1 MKKKKLYNN
10 DSELY
15 LNPDIDE
22 NELMEIDQTSEKKY
36 DKAQRELVLQ
46 ALDYNVQT
54 LTQFVKDKRIDLEP
68 QHQRRLRWSP
78 ERNSRLIESFLI
90 NVPIPPIYLAEIG
103 YGKYSVI
110 DGKQRLFAISDYFT
124 DGFPLVGLHVF
135 EELNGMKF
143 NELPTELQSI
153 LTVRPSLRCIILLKQ
168 SNPDIK
174 FEVFERLNTGGV
186 TLNPQ
191 EIRNNAYR
199 GKLNNLIYELSGFPL
214 FRKLLKINDIESSYL
229 YQQMRDCELVL
240 RFFAIHNERSTPPS
254 RALLNDFMKNNQD
267 PKETYLKKLQS
278 LFEETLESVEAAFD
292 DYAFI
297 RWNAKTSKWSQ
308 RFVAA
313 VYDAQ
318 MLSCVKKDPKILKKN
333 QSRIIKENENL
344 FKGDPLFMESV
355 VSSTLSPARYSYRV
369 EKVKAIIEKYSQA

>member
-1 MKKKKLYNN
+1 MKIKKLYP
-10 DSELY
+10 DSETL
-15 LNPDIDE
+15 LTPDIDE
-22 NELMEIDQTSEKKY
+22 NELKEIDQISEKKY

-78 ERNSRLIESFLI
+78 ERKSRLIESFLI

-110 DGKQRLFAISDYFT
+110 DGKQRLFAISEYFT
-124 DGFPLVGLHVF
+124 EGFPLVGLQVF
-135 EELNGMKF
+135 EEFNGMKF
-143 NELPTELQSI
+143 SELPSELQSI

-174 FEVFERLNTGGV
+174 YEVFERLNTGGV

-199 GKLNNLIYELSGFPL
+199 GKLNSLIYELSGLPL
-214 FRKLLKINDIESSYL
+214 FRKLLRISNPESSYL

-240 RFFAIHNERSTPPS
+240 RFFAIYNEPNTPPS
-254 RALLNDFMKNNQD
+254 RTLLNTFMMKNQD
-267 PKETYLKKLQS
+267 PQETYLKKLRS
-278 LFEETLESVEAAFD
+278 LFEETLKAVEAAFD

-297 RWNAKTSKWSQ
+297 RWNVKTSKWPK

-318 MLSCVKKDPKILKKN
+318 MLSCVGKDHKKLKKN
-333 QSRIIKENENL
+333 RSHIIKANEKL
-344 FKGDPLFMESV
+344 FKDDSEFMESV
-355 VSSTLSPARYSYRV
+355 VSSTLSPARYDYRV
-369 EKVKAIIEKYSQA
+369 DKMKAIIEKYS

>member
-1 MKKKKLYNN
+1 MIRKKKLYLD
-10 DSELY
+10 DSELN
-15 LNPDIDE
+15 LTADIDE
-22 NELMEIDQTSEKKY
+22 KELKELDQTSEKKY

-54 LTQFVKDKRIDLEP
+54 LTQFVIDKRIELEP
-68 QHQRRLRWSP
+68 QHQRRLRWSQ
-78 ERNSRLIESFLI
+78 ERKSRLIESFLI
-90 NVPIPPIYLAEIG
+90 NVPIPPIYLAESG

-124 DGFPLVGLHVF
+124 EGFPLIGLEVF
-135 EELNGMKF
+135 KELNGTKF
-143 NELPTELQSI
+143 SELPSELQSI

-186 TLNPQ
+186 SLNPQ

-199 GKLNNLIYELSGFPL
+199 GKLNNLIYELSSYPL
-214 FRKLLKINDIESSYL
+214 FRKLLRITDPESSYL

-240 RFFAIHNERSTPPS
+240 RFFAINNDPDSPPS

-267 PKETYLKKLQS
+267 PKDAYLTKLRS
-278 LFEETLESVEAAFD
+278 LFEETLAAVEAAFN
-292 DYAFI
+292 DYSFI
-297 RWNAKTSKWSQ
+297 RWNVKTSKWSG

-318 MLSCVKKDPKILKKN
+318 MLSCVGKDPKNLKK
-333 QSRIIKENENL
+333 SRSHIIKANEKL
-344 FKGDPLFMESV
+344 FKEDPEFMESV
-355 VSSTLSPARYSYRV
+355 VSSTLSPARYSNR
-369 EKVKAIIEKYSQA
+369 EDKIKAIIEKNS

>member
-1 MKKKKLYNN
+1 MKKKKLYLD
-10 DSELY
+10 DSVSY
-15 LNPDIDE
+15 LTPDIDE
-22 NELMEIDQTSEKKY
+22 NELKEIDQTSEKKY

-78 ERNSRLIESFLI
+78 ERKSRLIESFLI

-110 DGKQRLFAISDYFT
+110 DGKQRLFAISEYFT
-124 DGFPLVGLHVF
+124 ENVPLVGLQVF
-135 EELNGMKF
+135 EELNGMRF
-143 NELPTELQSI
+143 SELPGELQSI

-199 GKLNNLIYELSGFPL
+199 GKLNNLIYELSSFPL
-214 FRKLLKINDIESSYL
+214 FRKLLRINDPESSYL

-240 RFFAIHNERSTPPS
+240 RFFAIHNEPNMPPS
-254 RALLNDFMKNNQD
+254 RALLNTFMMMNQE
-267 PKETYLKKLQS
+267 PPEAYLKKLRN
-278 LFEETLESVEAAFD
+278 LFEETLKSVEAAFD

-297 RWNAKTSKWSQ
+297 RWNTKTSKWPE

-318 MLSCVKKDPKILKKN
+318 MLSCVGKYPIILRKYRKY
-333 QSRIIKENENL
+333 IIKANEKV
-344 FKGDPLFMESV
+344 FKDDPDFMESV
-355 VSSTLSPARYSYRV
+355 VSSTLSPTRYSYRV
-369 EKVKAIIEKYSQA
+369 KKIKEIIEKYS

>member
-1 MKKKKLYNN
+1 
-10 DSELY
+10 
-15 LNPDIDE
+15 
-22 NELMEIDQTSEKKY
+22 
-36 DKAQRELVLQ
+36 
-46 ALDYNVQT
+46 
-54 LTQFVKDKRIDLEP
+54 KRIDLKP

-78 ERNSRLIESFLI
+78 ERKSRLIESFLI

-124 DGFPLVGLHVF
+124 EKFSLVGLQVF
-135 EELNGMKF
+135 AELNGMIF
-143 NELPTELQSI
+143 GELPSELQSI

-199 GKLNNLIYELSGFPL
+199 GKLNNLIHELSSLPL
-214 FRKLLKINDIESSYL
+214 FRKLLRINNPESSYL

-240 RFFAIHNERSTPPS
+240 RFLAIHYVPNTPPS
-254 RALLNDFMKNNQD
+254 RALLNSFMGSHQD
-267 PKETYLKKLQS
+267 PKETYLKELRS
-278 LFEETLESVEAAFD
+278 LFEETLKAVEAAFD

-297 RWNAKTSKWSQ
+297 RWNEKTSKWSQ

-318 MLSCVKKDPKILKKN
+318 MLSCVGKDPKILKKN
-333 QSRIIKENENL
+333 RSHIIKANEKL
-344 FKGDPLFMESV
+344 FKDDPDFMESV

-369 EKVKAIIEKYSQA
+369 DKIKALIEKYS

>member
-1 MKKKKLYNN
+1 MKRTKRLYLD
-10 DSELY
+10 DSELN
-15 LNPDIDE
+15 LTADIDE
-22 NELMEIDQTSEKKY
+22 NELKELDQTSEKKY

-54 LTQFVKDKRIDLEP
+54 LTQFVNDERIDLEP

-78 ERNSRLIESFLI
+78 ERKSRLIESFLI

-110 DGKQRLFAISDYFT
+110 DGKQRLFSISDYFT
-124 DGFPLVGLHVF
+124 EGFPLVGLEVF
-135 EELNGMKF
+135 KELNGMKF
-143 NELPTELQSI
+143 SELPSELQSI
-153 LTVRPSLRCIILLKQ
+153 LAVRPSLRCIILLKQ

-186 TLNPQ
+186 SLNPQ

-214 FRKLLKINDIESSYL
+214 FRKLLRISDPESSYL

-240 RFFAIHNERSTPPS
+240 RFFAIHNEPNTPPS
-254 RALLNDFMKNNQD
+254 RTLLNDFMSNNQD
-267 PKETYLKKLQS
+267 PKEAYLKKLRS
-278 LFEETLESVEAAFD
+278 LFEETLKSVEAAFD

-297 RWNAKTSKWSQ
+297 RLHARTSKWSE

-318 MLSCVKKDPKILKKN
+318 MLSCVGKDPKILRKN
-333 QSRIIKENENL
+333 RSHIIKANEKL
-344 FKGDPLFMESV
+344 FKDDSEFMESV
-355 VSSTLSPARYSYRV
+355 VSSTLSPTRYIYRV
-369 EKVKAIIEKYSQA
+369 DKIKELIEKYS

>member
-1 MKKKKLYNN
+1 MIRKKKLYLD
-10 DSELY
+10 DSELN
-15 LNPDIDE
+15 LTADIDE
-22 NELMEIDQTSEKKY
+22 KELKELDQTSEKKY

-54 LTQFVKDKRIDLEP
+54 LTQFVIDKRIELEP
-68 QHQRRLRWSP
+68 QHQRRLRWSQ
-78 ERNSRLIESFLI
+78 ERKSRLIESFLI
-90 NVPIPPIYLAEIG
+90 NVPIPPIYLAESG

-124 DGFPLVGLHVF
+124 EGFPLIGLEVF
-135 EELNGMKF
+135 KELNGTKF
-143 NELPTELQSI
+143 SELPSELQSI

-186 TLNPQ
+186 SLNPQ

-199 GKLNNLIYELSGFPL
+199 GKLNNLIYELSSYPL
-214 FRKLLKINDIESSYL
+214 FRKLLRITDPESSYL

-240 RFFAIHNERSTPPS
+240 RFFAINNDPDSPPS

-267 PKETYLKKLQS
+267 PKDAYLTKLRS
-278 LFEETLESVEAAFD
+278 LFEETLAAVEAAFN
-292 DYAFI
+292 DYSFI
-297 RWNAKTSKWSQ
+297 RWNVKTSKWSG

-318 MLSCVKKDPKILKKN
+318 MLSCVGKDPKNLKK
-333 QSRIIKENENL
+333 SRSHIIKANEKL
-344 FKGDPLFMESV
+344 FKEDPEFMESV

-369 EKVKAIIEKYSQA
+369 DKIKAIIEKYS

>member
-1 MKKKKLYNN
+1 MKKKKLYLD
-10 DSELY
+10 DSVSY
-15 LNPDIDE
+15 LTPDIDE
-22 NELMEIDQTSEKKY
+22 NELKEIDQTSEKKY

-78 ERNSRLIESFLI
+78 ERKSRLIESFLI

-124 DGFPLVGLHVF
+124 ENFPLIGLQVF
-135 EELNGMKF
+135 EELNGMRF
-143 NELPTELQSI
+143 SELPSELQSI

-199 GKLNNLIYELSGFPL
+199 GKLNNLIYELSSFPL
-214 FRKLLKINDIESSYL
+214 FRKLLRINDPECSYL

-240 RFFAIHNERSTPPS
+240 RFFAIHDEPNMPPS
-254 RALLNDFMKNNQD
+254 RTLLNTFMMKKQD
-267 PKETYLKKLQS
+267 PQEAYLKKLRY
-278 LFEETLESVEAAFD
+278 LFEETLKSVEAAFD

-297 RWNAKTSKWSQ
+297 RWNVKTSKWAE

-318 MLSCVKKDPKILKKN
+318 MLSCVGKDPKILRKN
-333 QSRIIKENENL
+333 RSHIIKANEKL
-344 FKGDPLFMESV
+344 FKEDPDYMESV

-369 EKVKAIIEKYSQA
+369 SKIKEIIEKYS